1 MNIQRW
7 FLLGLTG
14 LIFLL
19 WREES
24 SAAPQ
29 FKSISSL
36 VLSLFYDPTLT
47 SVGEYWK
54 NYSFDCPDLCWQSDV
69 SAFLSA
75 VYVCHSFPHK
85 EKVLFNF
92 VAAITVHSDFGSQE
106 NKVCHCFHIFPI
118 YLPWN
123 DGTRFHDLSFQMLSF
138 KPAFN
143 LIFAVCNFMCSET
156 LYFAFKCDS
165 KIPGGI

>member
-1 MNIQRW
+1 MI
-7 FLLGLTG
+7 L
-14 LIFLL
+14 LL

-24 SAAPQ
+24 SPAPP

-54 NYSFDCPDLCWQSDV
+54 NYSFDCPTFVGKVMSLLFYLLFMFV
-69 SAFLSA
+69 IAFLTRRKCFLILWLQSLSTVILDPKKIKSA
-75 VYVCHSFPHK
+75 TVSIFSPSICHEMMVPDATILVF
-85 EKVLFNF
+85 
-92 VAAITVHSDFGSQE
+92 
-106 NKVCHCFHIFPI
+106 
-118 YLPWN
+118 
-123 DGTRFHDLSFQMLSF
+123 RMLSF
-138 KPAFN
+138 KPTFN